1 MSFAK
6 SANTSYNTSAPQT
19 NYTELNNGRQNN
31 MSYGSGSQSN
41 NSDGYEY
48 LMEDLKANLKAF
60 QENINNINRLSKKI
74 GKREDSEQV
83 RQNIQINITSAKDTV
98 TTMSSQLKR
107 LNDFNKNVTGSEK
120 STRRSRQRKLMRDFQ
135 ALVKNYEVSSQK
147 ALKLDDSNPLRYR
160 SSSGFG
166 SRDKASFNGN
176 IPGNGPIEWTGKETF
191 DEGEQEHLLA
201 HEQALNQEMIND
213 RHNAM

>member
-6 SANTSYNTSAPQT
+6 SANTSYNTSAPHT
-19 NYTELNNGRQNN
+19 NYTELNNDRESS
-31 MSYGSGSQSN
+31 MSYGSGNQNN

-60 QENINNINRLSKKI
+60 QDNINNINRLSKKI
-74 GKREDSEQV
+74 GKRDDSEQV
-83 RQNIQINITSAKDTV
+83 RQNIQKNVTSAKDTV

-166 SRDKASFNGN
+166 SRDKTSFNGN
-176 IPGNGPIEWTGKETF
+176 DPGNGPVEWTGNDTF
-191 DEGEQEHLLA
+191 DQGEQEHLLA
-201 HEQALNQEMIND
+201 HEQAMNQEIIND

>member
-83 RQNIQINITSAKDTV
+83 RQNIPDKYHL
-98 TTMSSQLKR
+98 SQ
-107 LNDFNKNVTGSEK
+107 GY
-120 STRRSRQRKLMRDFQ
+120 RDY
-135 ALVKNYEVSSQK
+135 YEFATK
-147 ALKLDDSNPLRYR
+147 
-160 SSSGFG
+160 
-166 SRDKASFNGN
+166 
-176 IPGNGPIEWTGKETF
+176 TF
-191 DEGEQEHLLA
+191 E
-201 HEQALNQEMIND
+201 
-213 RHNAM
+213 RF